1 MQRLVYNDLAKALGM
16 LLIIWGHIRLT
27 GWSNSFVYAFHIP
40 LFFALSGMVFN
51 KAKYHDFTAF
61 FKKKFNSLIIPYILF
76 SFITWIVWAVFVC
89 VSHQQVDSFWMPL
102 LETFIARGSG
112 GYLVHNVPLWFI
124 SCLFVM
130 ELLYYFMADLKRL
143 WIMITSVIMAV
154 ISFIAINY
162 FSVIDFTAIPWNI
175 ETAFLGM
182 PFYAAGH
189 WAVCSWGHQGMIS
202 WVSKHKCLSWM
213 FVLVSILLVILGS
226 SYNGSISFG
235 HDDLG
240 KNAFLAYGLA
250 FLGVIM
256 MLVLCMLLSGIKVK
270 GVGEKLMRSI
280 IWFGRNS
287 YNAMV
292 IHNPIKGIICVIVG
306 VLLHCSSSIVSKNTI
321 YSFIAFVGTLIV
333 TVTGILFINWAGNKL
348 SKTKY

>member
-1 MQRLVYNDLAKALGM
+1 
-16 LLIIWGHIRLT
+16 
-27 GWSNSFVYAFHIP
+27 
-40 LFFALSGMVFN
+40 
-51 KAKYHDFTAF
+51 
-61 FKKKFNSLIIPYILF
+61 
-76 SFITWIVWAVFVC
+76 
-89 VSHQQVDSFWMPL
+89 
-102 LETFIARGSG
+102 
-112 GYLVHNVPLWFI
+112 
-124 SCLFVM
+124 
-130 ELLYYFMADLKRL
+130 
-143 WIMITSVIMAV
+143 
-154 ISFIAINY
+154 
-162 FSVIDFTAIPWNI
+162 
-175 ETAFLGM
+175 
-182 PFYAAGH
+182 
-189 WAVCSWGHQGMIS
+189 
-202 WVSKHKCLSWM
+202 M

-256 MLVLCMLLSGIKVK
+256 MLVLCMLLSEVKVK

-306 VLLHCSSSIVSKNTI
+306 GLLHCSSSIVSKNTI

-333 TVTGILFINWAGNKL
+333 TVTGILFINWVGNKL
-348 SKTKY
+348 SKTKYKKI